1 MARKRKRSPRWAGLL
16 ALVAGLHLV
25 VGFAFS
31 PLTGLRSVRMEV
43 AGTGVDAEAVA
54 KRLDTLR
61 GRPWLSVG
69 SNLPRSL
76 IAQDPWVLQVK
87 WSSNP
92 FGMAVAKVAVR
103 KPVAVLASVQGKVLL
118 TEDGMWLPGN
128 PPAGLPAV
136 TVPPAS
142 LASSAGIG
150 SVSDGPRLADWVVRV
165 TKVFDDAEEVE
176 LNDTGVLSLRRK
188 SGLWIVFGSW
198 VRTDDKLRRATEVLG
213 NAKPGSDDV
222 LNITV
227 PENAVWS
234 KRESK
239 Q

>member
-16 ALVAGLHLV
+16 AVVAGLHGIA
-25 VGFAFS
+25 GFAFS

-43 AGTGVDAEAVA
+43 AGTGVDAKAVA

-61 GRPWLSVG
+61 GRSWLTVG

-76 IAQDPWVLQVK
+76 VAQDPWVRQVK

-92 FGMAVAKVAVR
+92 FGLAVAKVAVR
-103 KPVAVLASVQGKVLL
+103 KPVAVLSSSQGKVLL
-118 TEDGMWLPGN
+118 TDDGMWLPGN
-128 PPAGLPAV
+128 PPAGLPTVAV
-136 TVPPAS
+136 PSAS

-165 TKVFDDAEEVE
+165 TKAFDDAVEVE

-198 VRTDDKLRRATEVLG
+198 VRIDDKVRRATEILG
-213 NAKPGSDDV
+213 NTKPGSDAV
-222 LNITV
+222 LNVTV

-234 KRESK
+234 KRPSK